1 MAFKPK
7 YWKLPTDGRMVLWSS
22 TEKYYITF
30 SSAISMSYWYKQTTQ
45 CYYNEVIRKNVPRKF
60 FLDIDDEQNIDGI
73 ISVVAE
79 LFGKDNVI
87 VFTTS
92 PQRYH
97 IVVNN
102 YYTRSHHTCASIAHY
117 IQQITQSSS
126 IDMSCYSSVKCLR
139 LEGSRKNNHVKTLIT
154 PHSFL
159 DGLITYVQKDYEELP
174 SINPPQRIFLTK
186 ANNNAI
192 FDDAFRIREVKKDII
207 YLDRIRPS
215 YCDICK
221 RIHDHENAA
230 IIHDKFVCWRAQLL

>member
-7 YWKLPTDGRMVLWSS
+7 YWKLPTDGDMILWSS
-22 TEKYYITF
+22 AEKYYLTF
-30 SSAISMSYWYKQTTQ
+30 SSAISMSYWYKQSTQ
-45 CYYNEVIRKNVPRKF
+45 RYYNEVIRKNVPRKF

-73 ISVVAE
+73 ITVVAE

-102 YYTRSHHTCASIAHY
+102 YHTRSHHTCASIAQY
-117 IQQITQSSS
+117 IKQITQTSS
-126 IDMSCYSSVKCLR
+126 IDMSCYSSMKCLR
-139 LEGSRKNNHVKTLIT
+139 LEGSRKDRYIKTLVT

-159 DGLITYVQKDYEELP
+159 DGLITYVQKNSEELP
-174 SINPPQRIFLTK
+174 SITPPRRSLPT
-186 ANNNAI
+186 NNNTT
-192 FDDAFRIREVKKDII
+192 FDDAFRIREVRNNIM

-221 RIHDHENAA
+221 RIHDNENAA
-230 IIHDKFVCWRAQLL
+230 IINGKFMCWRAHSL